1 MTYLYAGMGIAM
13 LTAIMAMFE
22 MANGLT
28 GQQIFSRPGEDP
40 YLQSVYQTFDK
51 RFLKLVDS
59 RAQPWTCQ
67 EIRQELDGNP
77 SFSDISSY
85 QDGLPTES
93 IHPLFI
99 GSCVF
104 NKGSHRVLVSVPTE
118 GLRTATRVF
127 SCLLVDDV
135 ICPFERARG

>member
-1 MTYLYAGMGIAM
+1 MGIAM

-28 GQQIFSRPGEDP
+28 GQQIFSRPAEDP

-51 RFLKLVDS
+51 SFLKLLGS
-59 RAQPWTCQ
+59 RSQPWTCE
-67 EIRQELDGNP
+67 EIRQELEENP

-93 IHPLFI
+93 IHPLLI

-104 NKGSHRVLVSVPTE
+104 SKGSHRILVSVPTG
-118 GLRTATRVF
+118 GLRTTHGVF
-127 SCLLVDDV
+127 SCLLEDDV
-135 ICPFERARG
+135 ICPFEKARG